1 MGIFYC
7 DGCDC
12 YRDADIDNFYETV
25 GDDGLIE
32 TRCDRCIEEINLDD
46 MSVDLY
52 NSISELYQGVDDEE
66 N

>member
-1 MGIFYC
+1 MSIFYC

-32 TRCDRCIEEINLDD
+32 TRCDRCIDGIDFDEV
-46 MSVDLY
+46 SVDLY
-52 NSISELYQGVDDEE
+52 ESISNAYQDIDDEE
-66 N
+66 S